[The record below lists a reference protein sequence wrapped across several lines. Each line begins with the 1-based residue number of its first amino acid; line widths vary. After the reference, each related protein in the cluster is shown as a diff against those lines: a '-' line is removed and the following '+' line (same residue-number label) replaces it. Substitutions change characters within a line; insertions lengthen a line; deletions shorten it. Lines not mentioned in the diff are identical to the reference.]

1 MTWGPGDTWSPPWGC
16 WQCQQSQTQLS
27 PIGRPHKII
36 GNCRWISSHVF
47 SDNVSVYFRCYA
59 LAKKLVQLIFAT
71 GWNENWIPFSEK
83 SFWCIPSG
91 SGGVLLMIIND
102 TGCHCAV
109 CWPVSISINS
119 PPPSIPSSF
128 ISTETKPRLPE
139 RSLLAPPSHLMTVMT
154 LDGGVSVTNTHLS
167 SLLDIKVSTFMSPF
181 YKILEK
187 SDQKEHI
194 LV

>member
-1 MTWGPGDTWSPPWGC
+1 MTLGVTVLCVD
-16 WQCQQSQTQLS
+16 QFL
-27 PIGRPHKII
+27 
-36 GNCRWISSHVF
+36 F
-47 SDNVSVYFRCYA
+47 
-59 LAKKLVQLIFAT
+59 LLI
-71 GWNENWIPFSEK
+71 
-83 SFWCIPSG
+83 
-91 SGGVLLMIIND
+91 VL
-102 TGCHCAV
+102 
-109 CWPVSISINS
+109 
-119 PPPSIPSSF
+119 PPSIPSSF

>member
-1 MTWGPGDTWSPPWGC
+1 MNIISC
-16 WQCQQSQTQLS
+16 IFRQRFLLLHMLKLLQL
-27 PIGRPHKII
+27 
-36 GNCRWISSHVF
+36 F
-47 SDNVSVYFRCYA
+47 
-59 LAKKLVQLIFAT
+59 FAT

-83 SFWCIPSG
+83 SFWCIPSR

-181 YKILEK
+181 YKILKK

-194 LV
+194 LVLDDVGYIL